1 MALNIFPIFIL
12 IKLISLVVAM
22 FCNLV
27 AICSLLFQLLLLKM
41 AIGLSQDLLSRCV
54 NLEVMVR
61 YGNWHMIKGFL
72 NGFGVMQGK
81 ELQLDKSGWFRSY
94 DFSVISKF
102 YNVLILRLYS
112 NVVAATDI
120 TLLALAG
127 IGLRH
132 GKVQT

>member
-1 MALNIFPIFIL
+1 
-12 IKLISLVVAM
+12 M

-81 ELQLDKSGWFRSY
+81 EPQLDKSGWFRSY